1 MPNKKLKPLPKFNS
15 EDAEREFWDKNDSSE
30 YIDWAKAKKVRFSK
44 LHPSV
49 QSISLRL
56 PQALLERIK
65 ILANKQD
72 VPYQSLMK
80 VYLSER
86 VESEITAKHKAH
98 AHTTR

>member
-1 MPNKKLKPLPKFNS
+1 MLNQKLKAIPKFET
-15 EDAEREFWDKNDSSE
+15 EDAERVFWEKNDSTN
-30 YIDWAKAKKVRFSK
+30 YINWDNAQKVRFSK

-80 VYLSER
+80 MYLSER
-86 VESEITAKHKAH
+86 VETEITAKGTRT
-98 AHTTR
+98 HTHR